1 MTRAAEIAKII
12 GKGSVDI
19 HGEAGTTS
27 SASTGKTTNLQQGLL
42 KAWADADMTG
52 TATLDDSFNIA
63 SLTDNGTG
71 DFTLAIS
78 NDMANGAYAISF
90 GYQNQSSNQG
100 SHIRLLSDGHKLA
113 ATVQCQKMEDNS
125 ATDGDTNTVMIA
137 GDLA

>member
-1 MTRAAEIAKII
+1 MASELKVDKFTGVTTA
-12 GKGSVDI
+12 GSILVT
-19 HGEAGTTS
+19 GEGNSTTTS
-27 SASTGKTTNLQQGLL
+27 LQQGLL

-90 GYQNQSSNQG
+90 GFQNQSSNQG

-113 ATVQCQKMEDNS
+113 ATVQCQKMENNS

>member
-1 MTRAAEIAKII
+1 MASILRVDTLTDASSNNSVPMATVSS
-12 GKGSVDI
+12 GS
-19 HGEAGTTS
+19 
-27 SASTGKTTNLQQGLL
+27 L

-71 DFTLAIS
+71 DFTLAIA

-90 GYQNQSSNQG
+90 GFQNQSSNLDA
-100 SHIRLLSDGHKLA
+100 HIRLLSDGHKLA
-113 ATVQCQKMEDNS
+113 ATVQCQKMENNS